1 MQNVFTRR
9 NSLTGVH
16 NTRGGKNRCMTG
28 TSTWNKYDSCY
39 SCLFY
44 SHDHAFGN
52 CLPLWRIMVQP
63 MVVPQNDKKDLPL
76 LVSVIDSLL
85 WSTACLIIAS
95 NLPSSTCHKTQCLTR
110 LYILG
115 NYCQNQIIN
124 VCWPVTSGWCNELFN
139 NIYISGYLSPVAT
152 LTCTF
157 NLWLF
162 IVEWMWHR
170 NRWCCLTCI
179 TLIFY
184 YCFFL
189 WWCQMCTQAA
199 NSSRYRENDK
209 LQHTPFKISGSNSH
223 IDF

>member
-1 MQNVFTRR
+1 MTK
-9 NSLTGVH
+9 
-16 NTRGGKNRCMTG
+16 NT
-28 TSTWNKYDSCY
+28 Y
-39 SCLFY
+39 L
-44 SHDHAFGN
+44 
-52 CLPLWRIMVQP
+52 
-63 MVVPQNDKKDLPL
+63 
-76 LVSVIDSLL
+76 LL
-85 WSTACLIIAS
+85 WSTARLIKAS

-124 VCWPVTSGWCNELFN
+124 VCWPVTSGWSNVLFN
-139 NIYISGYLSPVAT
+139 NIYNSGYLSPVAT

-199 NSSRYRENDK
+199 NSCGYRENNK
-209 LQHTPFKISGSNSH
+209 LQHTPFKVSGSNSH
-223 IDF
+223 INFQLKEAVLYFMIPFAGMVYCHQTFVYYVKWVTMIPILCHTPRP

>member
-1 MQNVFTRR
+1 MQNVFMRK

-39 SCLFY
+39 SCLCFLVMTMRLGIAAPVEDNGATNGSASKWQKNTY
-44 SHDHAFGN
+44 
-52 CLPLWRIMVQP
+52 Q
-63 MVVPQNDKKDLPL
+63 L
-76 LVSVIDSLL
+76 LR
-85 WSTACLIIAS
+85 STACLIKAS
-95 NLPSSTCHKTQCLTR
+95 NLPSSTCHKTQCHTR

-115 NYCQNQIIN
+115 NYSQNQNIN
-124 VCWPVTSGWCNELFN
+124 MCWPVTSGWCNELFN
-139 NIYISGYLSPVAT
+139 NNYISGYLSPVAT

-157 NLWLF
+157 ILWLF

-170 NRWCCLTCI
+170 HRWCCLTCI
-179 TLIFY
+179 TLTFY
-184 YCFFL
+184 YCLFL

-199 NSSRYRENDK
+199 NSCGYRENDK

-223 IDF
+223 MDF